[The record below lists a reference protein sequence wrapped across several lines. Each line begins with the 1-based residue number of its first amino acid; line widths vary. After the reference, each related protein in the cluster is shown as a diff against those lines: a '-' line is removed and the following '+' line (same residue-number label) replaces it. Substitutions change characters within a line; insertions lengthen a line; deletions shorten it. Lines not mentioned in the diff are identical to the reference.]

1 MKVRAAALAAL
12 LALTS
17 ACAPQHARLA
27 SADAAAAWR
36 DDTSWAF
43 EKSDIPVDPG
53 FRFGRLAN
61 GMRYIV
67 RANRN
72 PAGTVLVRMDV
83 HTGSLDEHPDELG
96 YAHFIEHMA
105 FNGSTH
111 VPEGEMVKLL
121 ERDGLAFGADTNAS
135 TSFEQTDYR
144 LDLPRNDPK
153 LIDTALMLMRETASE
168 LNFDPGA
175 VDREKGVVLSEM
187 RDRND
192 FNYRN
197 TVASAQFFNPGALY
211 VGRFPIGTVA
221 SVSGAT
227 AAGLKAF
234 WRREYVPAHATI
246 VVIGDIDPDAAEQMI
261 RARFG
266 DWAAAA
272 ALPEADAGPILAKDR
287 NRTAVWLDPALSER
301 VIAARHGP
309 WQIEPDT
316 IAQRR
321 ENILRQIGYA
331 IINRRLIRIARQPDP
346 PFRGAGFGSG
356 DDFESGRTTRL
367 IVDST
372 DGKWRTG
379 LTAAARELRRALRAG
394 FTSGEV
400 AEQVATIRTA
410 AEVAAAQADTRSNA
424 ALVGAAL
431 GLTRDRVVPSDPRTA
446 LERLQTYLPT
456 ITPAAVLDALKR
468 EAVPLKAP
476 LIRFQGRRA
485 PEGGQKAISAAWRK
499 ATGEAVSSEPPETT
513 AAFAYRDFGTPST
526 IASDTIG
533 PLGIREIRFANGVML
548 NLKHTDIEKGSVL
561 VKLSID
567 GGDRLDTKADPLAV
581 EMFDALRLGGLG
593 KHSEDDLQ
601 TILAGHSVAT
611 DFGSSD
617 DSFTAASRTT
627 PQDLDLQ
634 LRLYA
639 AFVTDPGYR
648 PEGETQYRVQINNFF
663 LRKDATPG
671 SALLTSLGG
680 ILSDRDPRFTL
691 QPVEAYRK
699 LTYAKLKA
707 AVSDRLAHGAIEIG
721 IVGDIDDAQAVET
734 VAATFGALPVRE
746 QAFGTFAS
754 QPPRPFTT
762 DTSPRIIHHTGAA
775 DQALLR
781 LTFATRDDT
790 DPLEALQ
797 MSLLE
802 KVVRI
807 TLTDTLRE
815 ALGKAYSPSA
825 SSQLSHVWQGYGTF
839 GITAS
844 IDVREVP
851 AARTAIVASLR
862 NLISKPIDPD
872 LFQRARAPLLE
883 AYANGLKS
891 NTGWLSLVDR
901 AQSQADRIDRYLAGS
916 TRIQAI
922 TARDLQAEARKY
934 LDPMRAVEVLVLPQ
948 GSDPQHGDAKAAR

>member
-1 MKVRAAALAAL
+1 VVRALLAVLGAALAA
-12 LALTS
+12 S
-17 ACAPQHARLA
+17 CAPQHARLS

-72 PAGTVLVRMDV
+72 PAGTVLVRMDM
-83 HTGSLDEHPDELG
+83 HAGSLDEHPDELG

-105 FNGSTH
+105 FNGSAH

-144 LDLPRNDPK
+144 LDLPRNDAK

-168 LNFDPGA
+168 LSFDPGA

-192 FNYRN
+192 FQYRN
-197 TVASAQFFNPGALY
+197 SLASAQFFNSGSLY
-211 VGRFPIGTVA
+211 TDRFPIGTVA

-234 WRREYVPAHATI
+234 WRREYVPANATI
-246 VVIGDIDPDAAEQMI
+246 VVIGDIDPAAAEQMI

-266 DWAAAA
+266 DWAAAPA
-272 ALPEADAGPILAKDR
+272 PSEADAGPIKAKDR
-287 NRTAVWLDPALSER
+287 DRTAIWLDPALSER

-309 WQIEPDT
+309 WLIEPDT
-316 IAQRR
+316 VAQRR
-321 ENILRQIGYA
+321 ESVLRQIGYA
-331 IINRRLIRIARQPDP
+331 IINRRLIRIARQADP

-356 DDFESGRTTRL
+356 DDFESARTTRL
-367 IVDST
+367 IVDSI

-379 LTAAARELRRALRAG
+379 LAAAARELRRALKAG

-400 AEQVATIRTA
+400 AEQVAAIRTA
-410 AEVAAAQADTRSNA
+410 TEVAASQADTRSNA
-424 ALVGAAL
+424 LLVNAAL
-431 GLTRDRVVPSDPRTA
+431 ELVRDRVVPSDPRTA
-446 LERLQTYLPT
+446 LERLQAYLPE
-456 ITPAAVLDALKR
+456 ITPQTVLAALKR

-485 PEGGQKAISAAWRK
+485 PEGGEKAIRAAWRK
-499 ATGEAVSSEPPETT
+499 ATGETVSSELPETT
-513 AAFAYRDFGTPST
+513 AAFAYTSFGAPGM
-526 IASDTIG
+526 IVSDTVG

-548 NLKHTDIEKGSVL
+548 NLKRTDIEKGSVL

-567 GGDRLDTKADPLAV
+567 GGDRLETKADPLAV
-581 EMFDALRLGGLG
+581 EMFDGLRLGGLG

-601 TILAGHSVAT
+601 TILAGRSVAS
-611 DFGSSD
+611 DFISAD
-617 DSFTAASRTT
+617 DSFTAAARTT

-634 LRLYA
+634 LKLYA

-671 SALLTSLGG
+671 SALQTSLGG

-699 LTYAKLKA
+699 LTYARLKT
-707 AVSDRLAHGAIEIG
+707 AVSERLAHGAIEIG
-721 IVGDIDDAQAVET
+721 IVGDVDEADAIRA
-734 VAATFGALPVRE
+734 VAATFGALPARE

-762 DTSPRIIHHTGAA
+762 DTTSRVIRHTGAA
-775 DQALLR
+775 NQALLR
-781 LTFATRDDT
+781 LTFATRDDA
-790 DPLEALQ
+790 DPVEALQ
-797 MSLLE
+797 LSLLE

-825 SSQLSHVWQGYGTF
+825 SSQLSHVWAGYGTF
-839 GITAS
+839 DITAS

-851 AARTAIVASLR
+851 AARAAILASLR
-862 NLISKPIDPD
+862 DLISKPIDPD
-872 LFQRARAPLLE
+872 LLDRARAPLLQT
-883 AYANGLKS
+883 YANGLK
-891 NTGWLSLVDR
+891 TDFGWLTLVDR
-901 AQSQADRIDRYLAGS
+901 AQTQSDRIDRYLSGTA
-916 TRIQAI
+916 RLQAI
-922 TARDLQAEARKY
+922 TPGDLQTEARRY
-934 LDPMRAVEVLVLPQ
+934 LDPARGIEVLVLPQ
-948 GSDPQHGDAKAAR
+948 GVDALHADTGTAR